1 MRPRRP
7 ALALADD
14 SADSLLSS
22 GDLPG
27 RRRTSTASFE
37 LWVDL
42 KALRRSGSQ
51 KIRLVK
57 IKLMQIKLTQIKL
70 MQIKLMQTKRVLAA
84 LLDTRGSD
92 A

>member
-1 MRPRRP
+1 LP
-7 ALALADD
+7 
-14 SADSLLSS
+14 S

-42 KALRRSGSQ
+42 KALKRSGSQ

-57 IKLMQIKLTQIKL
+57 IKFMKIKFMK
-70 MQIKLMQTKRVLAA
+70 IKLMQTKRVLAA

>member
-1 MRPRRP
+1 LP
-7 ALALADD
+7 
-14 SADSLLSS
+14 S

-57 IKLMQIKLTQIKL
+57 IKFMKIKFMK
-70 MQIKLMQTKRVLAA
+70 IKLMQTKRVLAA

>member
-1 MRPRRP
+1 LP
-7 ALALADD
+7 
-14 SADSLLSS
+14 S

-57 IKLMQIKLTQIKL
+57 IKFMKIKFMKIKF
-70 MQIKLMQTKRVLAA
+70 MKIKLMQTKRVLAA